1 MNEHKIFVYQGYDS
15 DKELDKIINTEKND
29 YFSLSSSMLKNDGYL
44 SEGDL
49 MLKGLNEFITLL
61 ENSKI
66 NASAFIYGVFDKI
79 EESINISPF
88 LERLK
93 NTNRNVYI
101 SVCNSY
107 PTEKF
112 ESFTKI
118 IKIS

>member
-1 MNEHKIFVYQGYDS
+1 MNEYNISVYQGYDS
-15 DKELDKIINTEKND
+15 DKELDEIINTEKND
-29 YFSLSSSMLKNDGYL
+29 YFSLSSSGLKNGGYL

-49 MLKGLNEFITLL
+49 MLKNLDEFIALI

-66 NASAFIYGVFDKI
+66 KASVFIYGVFDKI
-79 EESINISPF
+79 DESINIAPF

-101 SVCNSY
+101 SVCKSY

-112 ESFTKI
+112 EMFAKVFKI
-118 IKIS
+118 